1 MKNSDR
7 PCGAR
12 QSQQSM
18 SGIFDILPLI
28 LTGVSLLFGEGLNK
42 NARAGESILKDCERL
57 IKSLSPYQ
65 RKLLARQLLAADR
78 RSRCLDTAITET
90 RAKDY

>member
-1 MKNSDR
+1 
-7 PCGAR
+7 
-12 QSQQSM
+12 M

-42 NARAGESILKDCERL
+42 KHSKAGESILKDCERL

>member
-1 MKNSDR
+1 
-7 PCGAR
+7 
-12 QSQQSM
+12 M

-42 NARAGESILKDCERL
+42 NAAHKIAGESILKDCERL

-65 RKLLARQLLAADR
+65 RKLLAKQLEARLNQR
-78 RSRCLDTAITET
+78 KR
-90 RAKDY
+90 